1 MKLKEELKSPK
12 KRDIKKECES
22 GDSDRVELW

>member
-12 KRDIKKECES
+12 KRDIKKEYES
-22 GDSDRVELW
+22 GESDRVELW